1 LVVTPHPVLRF
12 ARPAIFVGGLL
23 ALIGAL
29 LMTGRI
35 EVANG
40 LVIGIVAL
48 CLGIAGVI
56 FGSFVQAA
64 WRVVV
69 AANQAEESSPDDSR
83 R

>member
-1 LVVTPHPVLRF
+1 MVTPHPVLRF
-12 ARPAIFVGGLL
+12 ARPAILVGGLL
-23 ALIGAL
+23 AVIGAL

-35 EVANG
+35 EIANG

-64 WRVVV
+64 WRIVV
-69 AANQAEESSPDDSR
+69 AANQENDSAQTGEQE
-83 R
+83 